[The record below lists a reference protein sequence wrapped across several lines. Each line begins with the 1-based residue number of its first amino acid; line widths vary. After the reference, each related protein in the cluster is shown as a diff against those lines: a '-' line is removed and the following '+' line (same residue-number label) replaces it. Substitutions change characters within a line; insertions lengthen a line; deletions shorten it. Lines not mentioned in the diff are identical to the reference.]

1 MSLPRVLAI
10 AAVVTLCAKTAAA
23 EASEM
28 GQAVADFEAAEQA
41 LATSPPCETMC
52 KALQSMSNAAA
63 RICELAKDGSP
74 LDQKRC
80 VDAKTKVEEATARV
94 RASCPDCVTA
104 KPDTGVTATKPTT
117 VPPPPPSPGKTET
130 EAKEPVAMTADHGE
144 AAAMSVG
151 GGRRSS
157 LMLDLLPLF
166 LPPTVVQP
174 RWVQRIG
181 PHTALAIAFGYGSV
195 PKTDGRENGR
205 TAALMVGGELR
216 VNVAGRF
223 DRGVG
228 LFVGADF
235 AYRNADLEF
244 GERVTAR
251 SFPLGFALGP
261 EVGLRAVCPY
271 GFTVE
276 ARAGVDFLAQDLR
289 GPGSPTDRVLPL
301 GAISLGWTF

>member
-23 EASEM
+23 EGTEMSE
-28 GQAVADFEAAEQA
+28 AVAELEAAEHA
-41 LATSPPCETMC
+41 LATSPPCESMC
-52 KALQSMSNAAA
+52 KALHSMANAAA

-80 VDAKTKVEEATARV
+80 VDAKAKVEEATARV
-94 RASCPDCVTA
+94 RAACPDCVA
-104 KPDTGVTATKPTT
+104 GKPDTGVTATKPPATKSLEPT
-117 VPPPPPSPGKTET
+117 PPPSPEK
-130 EAKEPVAMTADHGE
+130 KEP
-144 AAAMSVG
+144 AAMGAAEADVAATSAT

-157 LMLDLLPLF
+157 LMLDLLPIF
-166 LPPTVVQP
+166 LPPAVVQA
-174 RWVQRIG
+174 RWVQRVG
-181 PHTALAIAFGYGSV
+181 PHTAMAITFGFGSV

-205 TAALMVGGELR
+205 TSALVVGGEIR
-216 VNVAGRF
+216 VNVVGRF
-223 DRGVG
+223 DRVG

-235 AYRNADLEF
+235 AYRNADLEY

-276 ARAGVDFLAQDLR
+276 ARAGADFLVQDLR
-289 GPGSPTDRVLPL
+289 GPDSPTDKVLPL